1 MLNTKEN
8 TMKNNNEE
16 LAYKV
21 RRKAMLSNDTTYLH
35 AVWFEEYA
43 KEISKKSLLEMLEQ
57 VDFHLTDEQKVEWKK
72 QEIK

>member
-1 MLNTKEN
+1 
-8 TMKNNNEE
+8 MKNKNED

-43 KEISKKSLLEMLEQ
+43 KEISEKSLLEMLDH
-57 VDFHLTDEQKVEWKK
+57 VDVHLTDEQKAEWEK
-72 QEIK
+72 QEAK